1 MANEDPTSNAGA
13 GCTALTRRGRRCRNT
28 ALSGTAPPR
37 CRQHAEKRPVRQ
49 PAVSDAEATADAKDL
64 SGELALVRRVLHRLV
79 ARMDEGGPDIPMEE
93 LRALAGL
100 IFVGAKTAAQLLAQ
114 QPGDDDGLQSWLNAA
129 LDALAGD
136 RGVDL

>member
-1 MANEDPTSNAGA
+1 V
-13 GCTALTRRGRRCRNT
+13 
-28 ALSGTAPPR
+28 SGTAPPR
-37 CRQHAEKRPVRQ
+37 CRQHVEKLPVRQ
-49 PAVSDAEATADAKDL
+49 PAVPDAEATVDAKDL
-64 SGELALVRRVLHRLV
+64 SGKLALVRRVLHRLV
-79 ARMDEGGPDIPMEE
+79 ARVDEGGPDIPIEE

-114 QPGDDDGLQSWLNAA
+114 QPSDDDRLQSWLSSA